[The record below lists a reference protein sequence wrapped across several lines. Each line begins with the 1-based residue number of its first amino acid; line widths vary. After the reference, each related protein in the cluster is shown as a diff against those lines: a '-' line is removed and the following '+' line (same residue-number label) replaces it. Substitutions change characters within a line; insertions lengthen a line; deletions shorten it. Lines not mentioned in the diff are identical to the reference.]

1 MAGRHSAPRKV
12 RARRPLVVVLA
23 VVGAIVVLAGG
34 GTAWAFTRGPL
45 SQPRTVALTTAT
57 PTRTPVPAP
66 ILDCKESVQA
76 GDVAVSKAY
85 QSYKD
90 WYVHVKAQW
99 DLDKG
104 KITLPQ
110 ANHIWDVTHARG
122 SLDVNAADAS
132 RIIYQRQR
140 DACSKVPSKIPAKYT
155 SAVSNCKSRA
165 GLIDKTMTAGMKVG
179 DEWADHVLKE
189 HQKRS
194 IDPYNYHLMWVKAV
208 RKAPKA
214 LNAFKKAYTAY
225 KQAPACQ
232 LPRSS

>member
-1 MAGRHSAPRKV
+1 MAGRHSAPRKA
-12 RARRPLVVVLA
+12 RGRRPLVVVLCL
-23 VVGAIVVLAGG
+23 VGAIVVLVGG
-34 GTAWAFTRGPL
+34 GAAWAFTRGPL
-45 SQPRTVALTTAT
+45 SSSRAAAMTSAT

-66 ILDCKESVQA
+66 IIDCKESVRA
-76 GDVAVSKAY
+76 GDAAVSKAY
-85 QSYKD
+85 QSYND
-90 WYVHVKAQW
+90 WYLHVKAQW

-104 KITLPQ
+104 KITVPQ
-110 ANHIWDVTHARG
+110 ALHIWDVTHARG

-140 DACSKVPSKIPAKYT
+140 DACSKVPSDVPARYA
-155 SAVSNCKSRA
+155 SAVTDCKSRS
-165 GLIDKTMTAGMKVG
+165 GVIDKTMTAGMKVG

-214 LNAFKKAYTAY
+214 LDAFKKAYTEY
-225 KQAPACQ
+225 KKAPACQ

>member
-1 MAGRHSAPRKV
+1 VAGRHSAPSRL
-12 RARRPLVVVLA
+12 RARPLVVVLA
-23 VVGAIVVLAGG
+23 VVGVFVVLAGG

-45 SQPRTVALTTAT
+45 SQPRVVAITSAS
-57 PTRTPVPAP
+57 PTHTPVPAP

-104 KITLPQ
+104 KITVPQ
-110 ANHIWDVTHARG
+110 ADHIWDVTHKRG
-122 SLDVNAADAS
+122 SLDINAADAS

-140 DACSKVPSKIPAKYT
+140 DACGKVPKNVPTKYT
-155 SAVSNCKSRA
+155 SAVGHCKTRA
-165 GLIDKTMTAGMKVG
+165 AVIDTTMTAGMKVG

-194 IDPYNYHLMWVKAV
+194 IDPYDYHLMWIKAV

-214 LNAFKKAYTAY
+214 LSAFKKAYDTY
-225 KQAPACQ
+225 KKTPACQ
-232 LPRSS
+232 LPQSS